1 MPVPGAGGWVRV
13 PGAGGWVQGGCR
25 LGMGWVQVG
34 GRYWLHFVSR
44 RGSSHSS
51 VTKTPDACGLPGQAV
66 DKPPVSGVRTEAGG
80 KNQGPAHR
88 RLTFPAP
95 WRLR

>member
-1 MPVPGAGGWVRV
+1 M
-13 PGAGGWVQGGCR
+13 QGGCR